1 MCACVYTNS
10 GAFLSRDDVLAY
22 AMQNIN
28 DNSDYDIA
36 VANNDDDD
44 DDYHYFATKNGFYRI
59 NSSHAWKSFRIQ
71 FAVHSLLYSSA
82 VCTET
87 V

>member
-10 GAFLSRDDVLAY
+10 VAFLSRDDVLAY

-36 VANNDDDD
+36 VANNDDD

>member
-10 GAFLSRDDVLAY
+10 VAFLSRDDVLAY

-36 VANNDDDD
+36 VAKQQQQRRRRLPLLCN
-44 DDYHYFATKNGFYRI
+44 KKRI
-59 NSSHAWKSFRIQ
+59 LSD
-71 FAVHSLLYSSA
+71 
-82 VCTET
+82 
-87 V
+87 